1 MKVVSNNLFI
11 IILIIFV
18 VFILF
23 LRSPVY
29 KYILGESRSNLL
41 EGMTSSKTH
50 ESEFILAK
58 DRGMWS
64 GEGPNEYTCRD
75 NPKRNTTGNNGDYDR
90 YCIFDKEI
98 DAQNHC
104 KSEDRCVGY
113 ISNQARNMFTATA
126 KPVPNP
132 GANGRHYEKRK
143 IPASEPRLS
152 FQKLD
157 NTNCVDSRI
166 GYPGESSIV
175 GGYKYLGDFDSY
187 DQCAQSNNIPREAK
201 AITYHDTSISGY
213 ARQCYSI
220 NDNNTKVLNK
230 KYATCGIVIPAAAPL
245 CWNTTNAKEKEKCM
259 GGWLYNNGTCT
270 APKGINASCS
280 PYNWN
285 SMSNYNENNLTEW
298 LNQCGH
304 SDPPGCNRGEHV
316 DTPAASAL
324 LAAPAPAIATS
335 LGPTIPDPTQDAMS
349 GFSKKKCNNPSMRD
363 GNCIPV
369 CVAVSGGKVVGPPI
383 KIYGGKDS
391 ADGPDGLPFNMGN
404 ANYFYEMNEKTTPTS
419 SGGEYYPITD
429 PLVSRVK
436 YGSDTDCTQNYACS
450 ASGIPGS
457 DGGSANCNLPPQPPR
472 PAPRPGGGPCDP
484 SCTRVKNPFFAKSAC
499 KFDKNT
505 GYTCSACPQMDN
517 GEINCN
523 NFRATCSGCGSDL
536 MATFPAGW
544 QPDRDRR
551 PGPKEK
557 PFTRT
562 ECETSCEKPGVK
574 IFQNYL
580 DTFRDGSGFDDG
592 SCQIIGKN
600 KDMVKCRPIRKTA
613 GLGAG
618 GNGGMK
624 PIPAPDECVLCDEPK
639 LQGYA
644 TFERKWDKYAKQND
658 YVNVKLVDG
667 PRSGASYG
675 PNEEGSGRRVGGGGG
690 GGGGGAQN
698 WERWDGGDS
707 TNGAGW
713 RGQQTGGW
721 YQTMTDVK
729 NKSFQVATSNND
741 ANRQQAYIESLKLEL
756 NKLNDEYITQQTLV
770 NKMKEDISKM
780 VSACGLAKS
789 KLGEA
794 MKSSVSDNM
803 NKNAAITLKEK
814 IDANTNAGNIEMLQ
828 QNVKTS
834 CDKSTEV
841 SNSYTSAKNQ
851 LSVIDAKRQEL
862 SKKLAIAINSVTEN
876 KTTINI
882 NLMGGMGGMGDCG
895 GRLGCGTGV
904 NNNNMYPGNFFKP
917 QRINDMI
924 NNVNIP
930 MPYQDI
936 IIF

>member
-1 MKVVSNNLFI
+1 MKVATNNLFI

-64 GEGPNEYTCRD
+64 GEGPNEYTCKND
-75 NPKRNTTGNNGDYDR
+75 PKRNTTGNNGDYDR

-157 NTNCVDSRI
+157 NTNCVYGRI
-166 GYPGESSIV
+166 KYPGESSIDD
-175 GGYKYLGDFDSY
+175 GYTYLGDFDSY

-220 NDNNTKVLNK
+220 NDNSTKVLNQ
-230 KYATCGIVIPAAAPL
+230 KYATCGLV
-245 CWNTTNAKEKEKCM
+245 
-259 GGWLYNNGTCT
+259 
-270 APKGINASCS
+270 
-280 PYNWN
+280 
-285 SMSNYNENNLTEW
+285 
-298 LNQCGH
+298 
-304 SDPPGCNRGEHV
+304 
-316 DTPAASAL
+316 TP
-324 LAAPAPAIATS
+324 AAPAPVISTS
-335 LGPTIPDPTQDAMS
+335 LGPTIPNPGSRSD
-349 GFSKKKCNNPSMRD
+349 FENKKCNNNSTSD

-369 CVAVSGGKVVGPPI
+369 CIPVKDGKVIGPPHE
-383 KIYGGKDS
+383 IYGNEDNRQ
-391 ADGPDGLPFNMGN
+391 GPDGKNFNQAT
-404 ANYFYEMNEKTTPTS
+404 ANYFFQKKAYFPEDRDDDDGK
-419 SGGEYYPITD
+419 YYPITKEG
-429 PLVSRVK
+429 VSRVP
-436 YGSDTDCTQNYACS
+436 YGSTTDCFP
-450 ASGIPGS
+450 IPNPAPS
-457 DGGSANCNLPPQPPR
+457 PSPVGGRCNQQLCRKVKDPRFAGGACNL
-472 PAPRPGGGPCDP
+472 D
-484 SCTRVKNPFFAKSAC
+484 KSIG
-499 KFDKNT
+499 KIV
-505 GYTCSACPQMDN
+505 CSACPEVN

-557 PFTRT
+557 LFTRT
-562 ECETSCEKPGVK
+562 ECETSCENPGVE

-580 DTFRDGSGFDDG
+580 DTFRDGAGFDDG

-613 GLGAG
+613 GLGVRV
-618 GNGGMK
+618 NGGMK

-644 TFERKWDKYAKQND
+644 TFERKWDEYAKQND
-658 YVNVKLVDG
+658 YVNVKLVDR
-667 PRSGASYG
+667 PITGASYG
-675 PNEEGSGRRVGGGGG
+675 PNEEGSGRRGGGG

-741 ANRQQAYIESLKLEL
+741 GNRQQAYIESLKLKL
-756 NKLNDEYITQQTLV
+756 NKLNDEYITQQILV

-794 MKSSVSDNM
+794 MKSSVSDSM

-828 QNVKTS
+828 QNVKKS
-834 CDKSTEV
+834 CDKSMEV
-841 SNSYTSAKNQ
+841 SNSYNSAIKQ
-851 LSVIDAKRQEL
+851 LSIIDAKRQEL
-862 SKKLAIAINSVTEN
+862 SEKLAIAINSVTEN

>member
-1 MKVVSNNLFI
+1 MKVATNNLFI

-64 GEGPNEYTCRD
+64 GEGPNEYTCKND
-75 NPKRNTTGNNGDYDR
+75 PKRNTKGNNGDYDR

-157 NTNCVDSRI
+157 NTNCVYGRI
-166 GYPGESSIV
+166 KYPGESSIV
-175 GGYKYLGDFDSY
+175 NGYTYLGDFDSY

-220 NDNNTKVLNK
+220 NDNNKKVLNQ
-230 KYATCGIVIPAAAPL
+230 KYATCGLV
-245 CWNTTNAKEKEKCM
+245 
-259 GGWLYNNGTCT
+259 
-270 APKGINASCS
+270 
-280 PYNWN
+280 
-285 SMSNYNENNLTEW
+285 
-298 LNQCGH
+298 
-304 SDPPGCNRGEHV
+304 
-316 DTPAASAL
+316 TP
-324 LAAPAPAIATS
+324 AAPAPAIATS
-335 LGPTIPDPTQDAMS
+335 LGPTIP
-349 GFSKKKCNNPSMRD
+349 N
-363 GNCIPV
+363 
-369 CVAVSGGKVVGPPI
+369 
-383 KIYGGKDS
+383 
-391 ADGPDGLPFNMGN
+391 
-404 ANYFYEMNEKTTPTS
+404 
-419 SGGEYYPITD
+419 
-429 PLVSRVK
+429 
-436 YGSDTDCTQNYACS
+436 
-450 ASGIPGS
+450 PGS
-457 DGGSANCNLPPQPPR
+457 TIPNPAPSPSPVGGRCNQQLCRKVKDPRFAGGACNL
-472 PAPRPGGGPCDP
+472 D
-484 SCTRVKNPFFAKSAC
+484 KSIG
-499 KFDKNT
+499 KIV
-505 GYTCSACPQMDN
+505 CSACPEVN
-517 GEINCN
+517 GEVNCN

-536 MATFPAGW
+536 RATFPAGW

-562 ECETSCEKPGVK
+562 ECETSCENPGVK

-580 DTFRDGSGFDDG
+580 DTFRDGAGFDDG

-613 GLGAG
+613 GLGVRV
-618 GNGGMK
+618 NGGMK

-675 PNEEGSGRRVGGGGG
+675 PNEEGRGMRGS
-690 GGGGGAQN
+690 GAQN

-741 ANRQQAYIESLKLEL
+741 GNRQQAYIESLKLKL
-756 NKLNDEYITQQTLV
+756 NKLNDEYITQQILV

-794 MKSSVSDNM
+794 MKSSVSDSM

-828 QNVKTS
+828 QNVKKS
-834 CDKSTEV
+834 CDKSMEV
-841 SNSYTSAKNQ
+841 SNSYNSAIKQ
-851 LSVIDAKRQEL
+851 LSIIDAKRQEL
-862 SKKLAIAINSVTEN
+862 SEKLAIAINSVTEN

-882 NLMGGMGGMGDCG
+882 NLMGGMGGMGGMGDCG

>member
-1 MKVVSNNLFI
+1 MKVASNNLFI

-64 GEGPNEYTCRD
+64 GEGPNEYTCKND
-75 NPKRNTTGNNGDYDR
+75 PKRNTKGNNGDYDR

-143 IPASEPRLS
+143 ILASEPRLS

-157 NTNCVDSRI
+157 STNCVYGRI
-166 GYPGESSIV
+166 GYPGKSSIV
-175 GGYKYLGDFDSY
+175 DGYTYLGDFDSY

-201 AITYHDTSISGY
+201 AITYHDTSISGF

-220 NDNNTKVLNK
+220 NDNSTKVLNE
-230 KYATCGIVIPAAAPL
+230 KYATCGIVIP
-245 CWNTTNAKEKEKCM
+245 
-259 GGWLYNNGTCT
+259 
-270 APKGINASCS
+270 
-280 PYNWN
+280 
-285 SMSNYNENNLTEW
+285 
-298 LNQCGH
+298 
-304 SDPPGCNRGEHV
+304 
-316 DTPAASAL
+316 
-324 LAAPAPAIATS
+324 AAPAPAIATS
-335 LGPTIPDPTQDAMS
+335 LGPTIPDPTLDAEA
-349 GFSKKKCNNPSMRD
+349 GFKTKKCNTSKRD
-363 GNCIPV
+363 GNCYPV
-369 CVAVSGGKVVGPPI
+369 CVPIKGGNVVGPPY

-391 ADGPDGLPFNMGN
+391 ANGPDGLPFNMGN
-404 ANYFYEMNEKTTPTS
+404 ANYFYEMNEKKTPTS

-429 PLVSRVK
+429 PLVSRIK

-450 ASGIPGS
+450 ASGLPGS
-457 DGGSANCNLPPQPPR
+457 DGASAKCNPPQPPR
-472 PAPRPGGGPCDP
+472 PAPRPGGGPCDT

-562 ECETSCEKPGVK
+562 ECETSCENPGVK

-580 DTFRDGSGFDDG
+580 DTFRDGAGFDDG

-613 GLGAG
+613 GLGARV
-618 GNGGMK
+618 NGGMK

-658 YVNVKLVDG
+658 YVNVKLVDR

-675 PNEEGSGRRVGGGGG
+675 PNEEGGGRRGGGGG

-741 ANRQQAYIESLKLEL
+741 GNRQQAYIESLKLKL
-756 NKLNDEYITQQTLV
+756 NKLNDEYITQQVLV

-794 MKSSVSDNM
+794 MKSSVSDSM

-828 QNVKTS
+828 QNVKKS
-834 CDKSTEV
+834 CDKSMEV
-841 SNSYTSAKNQ
+841 SNSYNSAIKQ
-851 LSVIDAKRQEL
+851 LSIIDAKRQEI
-862 SKKLAIAINSVTEN
+862 SEKLAIAINSVTEN

-882 NLMGGMGGMGDCG
+882 NLMGGMGGMGGMGDCG

-904 NNNNMYPGNFFKP
+904 NNNLMYPGNFFKP

>member
-1 MKVVSNNLFI
+1 MKVASNNLFI

-64 GEGPNEYTCRD
+64 GEGPNEYTCKND
-75 NPKRNTTGNNGDYDR
+75 PKRNTKGNNGDYDR

-143 IPASEPRLS
+143 ILASEPRLS

-175 GGYKYLGDFDSY
+175 NGYTYLGDFDSY

-230 KYATCGIVIPAAAPL
+230 KYATCGIVIPAA
-245 CWNTTNAKEKEKCM
+245 
-259 GGWLYNNGTCT
+259 
-270 APKGINASCS
+270 
-280 PYNWN
+280 
-285 SMSNYNENNLTEW
+285 
-298 LNQCGH
+298 
-304 SDPPGCNRGEHV
+304 
-316 DTPAASAL
+316 
-324 LAAPAPAIATS
+324 PAPAIATS
-335 LGPTIPDPTQDAMS
+335 LGPTIPDPTLDAEA
-349 GFSKKKCNNPSMRD
+349 GFKTKKCNTSKRD
-363 GNCIPV
+363 GNCYPV
-369 CVAVSGGKVVGPPI
+369 CVPIKGGNVVGPPY

-391 ADGPDGLPFNMGN
+391 ANGPDGLPFNMGN
-404 ANYFYEMNEKTTPTS
+404 ANYFYEMNEKKTPTS

-429 PLVSRVK
+429 PLVSRIK

-450 ASGIPGS
+450 ASGLPGS
-457 DGGSANCNLPPQPPR
+457 DGASAKCNPPQPPR
-472 PAPRPGGGPCDP
+472 PAPRPGGGPCDT

-536 MATFPAGW
+536 MATFPADW

-562 ECETSCEKPGVK
+562 ECETSCENPGVK

-580 DTFRDGSGFDDG
+580 DTFRDGAGFDDG

-600 KDMVKCRPIRKTA
+600 MVKCRPIRKTA
-613 GLGAG
+613 GLGARV
-618 GNGGMK
+618 NGGMK

-658 YVNVKLVDG
+658 YVNVKLVDR

-675 PNEEGSGRRVGGGGG
+675 PNEEGSGRR
-690 GGGGGAQN
+690 GGGAQN

-741 ANRQQAYIESLKLEL
+741 GNRQQAYIESLKLKL
-756 NKLNDEYITQQTLV
+756 NKLNDEYITQQILV

-794 MKSSVSDNM
+794 MKSSVSDSM

-828 QNVKTS
+828 QNVKKS
-834 CDKSTEV
+834 CDKSMEV
-841 SNSYTSAKNQ
+841 SNSYNSAIKQ
-851 LSVIDAKRQEL
+851 LSIIDAKRQEI
-862 SKKLAIAINSVTEN
+862 SEKLAIAINSVTEN

-924 NNVNIP
+924 NYVNIP

>member
-1 MKVVSNNLFI
+1 MKVASNNLFI

-64 GEGPNEYTCRD
+64 GEGPNEYTCKND
-75 NPKRNTTGNNGDYDR
+75 PKRNTTGNNGDYDR

-157 NTNCVDSRI
+157 NTNCVYGRI
-166 GYPGESSIV
+166 GYPGKSSIV
-175 GGYKYLGDFDSY
+175 DGYTYLGDFDSY

-230 KYATCGIVIPAAAPL
+230 KYATCGIVIPAA
-245 CWNTTNAKEKEKCM
+245 
-259 GGWLYNNGTCT
+259 
-270 APKGINASCS
+270 
-280 PYNWN
+280 
-285 SMSNYNENNLTEW
+285 
-298 LNQCGH
+298 
-304 SDPPGCNRGEHV
+304 
-316 DTPAASAL
+316 
-324 LAAPAPAIATS
+324 PAPAIATS
-335 LGPTIPDPTQDAMS
+335 LGPTIPDPTLDAEA
-349 GFSKKKCNNPSMRD
+349 GFKTKKCNTSKRD
-363 GNCIPV
+363 GNCYPV
-369 CVAVSGGKVVGPPI
+369 CVPIKGGNVVGPPY

-391 ADGPDGLPFNMGN
+391 ANGPDGLPFNMGN
-404 ANYFYEMNEKTTPTS
+404 ANYFYEMNEKKTPTS

-429 PLVSRVK
+429 PLVSRIK

-450 ASGIPGS
+450 ASGLPGS
-457 DGGSANCNLPPQPPR
+457 DGASAKCNPPQPPR

-484 SCTRVKNPFFAKSAC
+484 SCTRVKNPFLSKSAC
-499 KFDKNT
+499 KFDKET

-523 NFRATCSGCGSDL
+523 NYRATCSGCGSDL
-536 MATFPAGW
+536 MATFPADW

-580 DTFRDGSGFDDG
+580 DTFRDGAGFDDG

-600 KDMVKCRPIRKTA
+600 MVKCRPIRKTA

-618 GNGGMK
+618 VNGGMK

-644 TFERKWDKYAKQND
+644 TFDRKWDKYAKQND
-658 YVNVKLVDG
+658 YVNVKLVDR

-675 PNEEGSGRRVGGGGG
+675 PNEEGSGRR

-741 ANRQQAYIESLKLEL
+741 GNRQQAYIESLKLKL
-756 NKLNDEYITQQTLV
+756 NKLNDEYITQQVLV

-794 MKSSVSDNM
+794 MKSSVSDSM

-828 QNVKTS
+828 QNVKKS
-834 CDKSTEV
+834 CDKSMEV
-841 SNSYTSAKNQ
+841 SNYYNSAIKQ
-851 LSVIDAKRQEL
+851 LSIIDAKRQEL
-862 SKKLAIAINSVTEN
+862 SEKLAIAINSVTEN

-895 GRLGCGTGV
+895 GRLGCGTGF

>member
-1 MKVVSNNLFI
+1 MKVATNNLFI

-64 GEGPNEYTCRD
+64 GEGPNEYTCKND
-75 NPKRNTTGNNGDYDR
+75 PKRNTTGNNGDYDR

-157 NTNCVDSRI
+157 NTNCVYGRI
-166 GYPGESSIV
+166 KYPGESSIDD
-175 GGYKYLGDFDSY
+175 GYTYLGDFDSY

-220 NDNNTKVLNK
+220 NDNNTKVLNQ
-230 KYATCGIVIPAAAPL
+230 KYATCGLV
-245 CWNTTNAKEKEKCM
+245 
-259 GGWLYNNGTCT
+259 
-270 APKGINASCS
+270 
-280 PYNWN
+280 
-285 SMSNYNENNLTEW
+285 
-298 LNQCGH
+298 
-304 SDPPGCNRGEHV
+304 
-316 DTPAASAL
+316 TPAAV
-324 LAAPAPAIATS
+324 PDATS
-335 LGPTIPDPTQDAMS
+335 LGP
-349 GFSKKKCNNPSMRD
+349 
-363 GNCIPV
+363 
-369 CVAVSGGKVVGPPI
+369 
-383 KIYGGKDS
+383 
-391 ADGPDGLPFNMGN
+391 
-404 ANYFYEMNEKTTPTS
+404 
-419 SGGEYYPITD
+419 
-429 PLVSRVK
+429 
-436 YGSDTDCTQNYACS
+436 
-450 ASGIPGS
+450 
-457 DGGSANCNLPPQPPR
+457 PPR
-472 PAPRPGGGPCDP
+472 PAPQPKGGPCDP
-484 SCTRVKNPFFAKSAC
+484 SCTKVKNPFFAKSAC
-499 KFDKNT
+499 NFDKET

-557 PFTRT
+557 LFTRT
-562 ECETSCEKPGVK
+562 ECETSCENPGVE

-580 DTFRDGSGFDDG
+580 DTFRDGAGFDDG

-613 GLGAG
+613 GLGVRV
-618 GNGGMK
+618 NGGMK

-644 TFERKWDKYAKQND
+644 TFERKWDEYAKQND
-658 YVNVKLVDG
+658 YVNVKLVDR
-667 PRSGASYG
+667 PISGASYG
-675 PNEEGSGRRVGGGGG
+675 PNEEGSGRR

-741 ANRQQAYIESLKLEL
+741 GNRQQAYIESLKLKL
-756 NKLNDEYITQQTLV
+756 NKLNDEYITQQILV

-794 MKSSVSDNM
+794 MKSSVSDSM

-834 CDKSTEV
+834 CDKSMEV
-841 SNSYTSAKNQ
+841 SNSYNSAIKQ
-851 LSVIDAKRQEL
+851 LSIIDAKRQEL
-862 SKKLAIAINSVTEN
+862 SEKLAIAINSVTEN